1 MSWLNF
7 SLPHIS
13 VKKPVTTAMIF
24 VGIALIGVITLQMLP
39 VEMMP
44 NISFGDITINI
55 DVRGGIPAS
64 EVERRISKLVE
75 ESVSSVGR
83 LKNILSISKE
93 GSSTTIL
100 EFEPGTAMDFAALE
114 VREKFNRI
122 RNKLPPEIEKPVIA
136 KYEYMDVPILILA
149 ITSDR
154 RTPEELRLIVD
165 EKIKDRIQR
174 IEGVARAEVAGGREG
189 KILIEIDQVKLQS
202 FGLSI
207 NQVVDTISLNNANLL
222 AGEIKRTTDKFLV
235 RTMGAF
241 ENLEDIRTLAVAT
254 TKQGSVIRVK
264 DIATVKDSY
273 LDPVAFARMN
283 LQQVVTIYIQKEST
297 GNTIKIARLVK
308 KELDALRRILDKD
321 IHITPTFNQA
331 EAIQQ
336 AVDQVKKSL
345 LIGAVLA
352 IFILLVFLWD
362 VRLVGIIS
370 TSIPLSVL
378 LAFSAMYFSRL
389 SINVMSLSGLA
400 LGVGM
405 LVDSSI
411 VVLDNIFKKR
421 DREIR
426 RGFPEDQ
433 ARILQHAAAIEGA
446 DEMLLAI
453 TASTLTTIVVFL
465 PLVFINPEIRMLYSS
480 IALTIT
486 YSLVASLFTA
496 LTLIPMLAS
505 ELRLT
510 MPKPRAHDRPSD
522 QPAGYAPRS
531 DPPEQTIGSRILEA
545 LGTAYKGLIWLIL
558 VLRYIVIIA
567 CIAVCIRVFNE
578 AKKLEREFIGI
589 AEQNKFTVFIEMPTG
604 TKLEV
609 SDTIVKQVE
618 AFIHK
623 VPEVKTATVKVEPW
637 SSNIYVELHPLAQ
650 RKKTTAQVIAELRP
664 HTDKLDPAFIYY
676 EEPEEIGTKEIFVEL
691 YGYDYDMLKNYAI
704 QVAQRMQSIPQFTD
718 TKIRMREG
726 RPEMHLYINKRE
738 AALFGL
744 SVEQIAL
751 ALHTHMRGL
760 VATHYRGSKS
770 GPLVRAKDE
779 PARHAQSFTASGE
792 ERAAQPRALSSVS
805 PTAASPMADETETI
819 VRLQERF
826 RRSFDDVKKITF
838 VTPDEN
844 MVFLSQLA
852 ELKYDL
858 GPSEIWRKNKA
869 RMVQVSANIGG
880 MALGTAADKVKE
892 KIGEI
897 SFAKDY
903 FWQLGGNYDKM
914 VRNERELRFALIL
927 SLILVYMILASLF
940 ESFSQ
945 PFIIL
950 MTVPL
955 AAIGAV
961 TALRLTNTSVGMGVF
976 IGAIMLLGIVVN
988 NAIVLIDRINF
999 LRHRMGYDF
1008 GTRKQE
1014 REAII
1019 TASHDRL
1026 RPIMMT
1032 SLTTILALIP
1042 MAIDTSESAKL
1053 WSPLAITVIGGLS
1066 VATFM
1071 TLFVTP
1077 CVYCIFKDFRL
1088 IRK

>member
-1 MSWLNF
+1 MVFL
-7 SLPHIS
+7 
-13 VKKPVTTAMIF
+13 
-24 VGIALIGVITLQMLP
+24 GIALIGVITLQMLP

-44 NISFGDITINI
+44 NVSFGDITINI
-55 DVRGGIPAS
+55 DVRGGIPAT
-64 EVERRISKLVE
+64 EVEQRISKLVE
-75 ESVSSVGR
+75 ESVSSVGN

-100 EFEPGTAMDFAALE
+100 EFEPGTEMDFAALE

-136 KYEYMDVPILILA
+136 KYEYMDVPIMILA

-189 KILIEIDQVKLQS
+189 KILIEIDQTKLQS
-202 FGLSI
+202 YGLSI

-222 AGEIKRTTDKFLV
+222 AGEIKRTKDKFLV

-241 ENLEDIRTLAVAT
+241 ENLEDIKNLAIAAT
-254 TKQGSVIRVK
+254 EQGSVIRVK

-273 LDPVAFARMN
+273 LEPVAFARLN
-283 LQQVVTIYIQKEST
+283 LQQVVTIYVQKEST
-297 GNTIKIARLVK
+297 GNTIKIAKLIK
-308 KELDALRRILDKD
+308 KEIDSLRHILEKD
-321 IHITPTFNQA
+321 IRVTPTFNQA

-352 IFILLVFLWD
+352 TIILLAFLWD
-362 VRLVGIIS
+362 IRLVGIIS
-370 TSIPLSVL
+370 TSIPVSVL
-378 LAFSAMYFSRL
+378 LTFAAMYFSQL

-400 LGVGM
+400 LGIGM
-405 LVDSSI
+405 LVDCSI

-421 DREIR
+421 DEAVRK
-426 RGFPEDQ
+426 GFSEAE
-433 ARILQHAAAIEGA
+433 ARDLQHRAAIEGA
-446 DEMLLAI
+446 DEMNLAI

-465 PLVFINPEIRMLYSS
+465 PLVFINPEIRMLYSG

-486 YSLVASLFTA
+486 YSLVASLLTA
-496 LTLIPMLAS
+496 LTLVPMLAS
-505 ELRLT
+505 EMRLKMPLRHAIDDLRT
-510 MPKPRAHDRPSD
+510 VPQPPS
-522 QPAGYAPRS
+522 S
-531 DPPEQTIGSRILEA
+531 EEPPEQTIGRRILEVI
-545 LGTAYKGLIWLIL
+545 GNIYKGLIWLIL
-558 VLRYIVIIA
+558 VLRYLVIIA

-604 TKLEV
+604 TKLEI
-609 SDTIVKQVE
+609 SDKVVKQVE
-618 AFIHK
+618 ALLHQ
-623 VPEVKTATVKVEPW
+623 VPEIKTATVKVEPW
-637 SSNIYVELHPLAQ
+637 SSNIYVELLPLAQ
-650 RKKTTAQVIAELRP
+650 RTKTTAQVIASLRP
-664 HTDKLDPAFIYY
+664 QTDKLDPAFIYY
-676 EEPEEIGTKEIFVEL
+676 EEPEEIGTKEVFVEL
-691 YGYDYDMLKNYAI
+691 YGFDYDILKNYAI
-704 QVAQRMQSIPQFTD
+704 QVAQRMQSIPGFTD

-726 RPEMHLYINKRE
+726 RPEMRLIVNKRE

-760 VATHYRGSKS
+760 VATHYRGGK
-770 GPLVRAKDE
+770 GPMIRAKEEKTSSSPRDE
-779 PARHAQSFTASGE
+779 
-792 ERAAQPRALSSVS
+792 
-805 PTAASPMADETETI
+805 ETETI
-819 VRLQERF
+819 VRLQERY
-826 RRSFDDVKKITF
+826 RRSFDDLRKLTF

-844 MVFLSQLA
+844 MIFLSQLA
-852 ELKYDL
+852 DFKYDI

-880 MALGTAADKVKE
+880 IALGTAADKVKE
-892 KIGEI
+892 RLKEI
-897 SFAKDY
+897 QFPKDY

-914 VRNERELRFALIL
+914 VRNERELRFALTL
-927 SLILVYMILASLF
+927 SLVLVYMILASLF
-940 ESFSQ
+940 ESFAQ

-961 TALRLTNTSVGMGVF
+961 MALRLTHTSVGMGVF
-976 IGAIMLLGIVVN
+976 IGSIMLGGIVVN

-999 LRHRMGYDF
+999 LRHKMGYDF
-1008 GTRKQE
+1008 GSRKQE
-1014 REAII
+1014 REAVII
-1019 TASHDRL
+1019 ASHDRL

-1032 SLTTILALIP
+1032 SLTTILGLIP
-1042 MAIDTSESAKL
+1042 MALDKSESAKL
-1053 WSPLAITVIGGLS
+1053 WSPLAITVIGGLT
-1066 VATFM
+1066 VATFL
-1071 TLFVTP
+1071 TLFVIP
-1077 CVYCIFKDFRL
+1077 CVYCVFKDFRL